1 MKNQD
6 YTPGTTFGE
15 NERSADPVC
24 GMTVQPAPDRPH
36 LVYQGKRYYF
46 CCTTCLKKFQA
57 QPEVY
62 TSGRWVQK
70 RQEARLPSLPSKSP
84 AGVSGSGVFTCPMH
98 PEIRQEGPGDCPI
111 CGMALEPSGLPLEH
125 ERNPELADMRRRF
138 CIATAFAVPVVVLA
152 MLEHAPLLGV
162 ASSPLAKLLQLL
174 LSAPAVVWAGW
185 PLWQRAWRSLVRR
198 TLNMFT
204 LIGLGVAAAWGY
216 STVAT
221 LAPAAFP
228 TVLRDRSG
236 GMPVYFEAAAAITVL
251 VLLGQVLELAA
262 RGRTSKALK
271 ALLGLAPKTARRINP
286 DGSESDVPLQQVHVG
301 DLLRVRPGERIPVD
315 GVVREGTSSVNESM
329 LTGEPLP
336 VEKAPGNRVIGG
348 TLNGM
353 GSLVIKAQRVGAE
366 TLLAQIVQMVAQA
379 QRSRAPVQRLADKV
393 SGYFVPAVLLVAAA
407 TFVVWGLLGSWSHA
421 LVNAVAVLIIACP
434 CALGLATPMSI
445 MVATG
450 KGATAGILFRD
461 AEAIEMLGK
470 VDTLVID
477 KTGTLTEGK
486 PQVVTVEAMT
496 GLSQEELLQMAASIE
511 AGSEHPLAAA
521 VVDRASQQNLPLVKA
536 SHVSYLPGRGL
547 YGEVNGTQVAL
558 GNTRLFSELDIPM
571 DALVGRAEELHRA
584 GQSVLLVAIDGK
596 PAGLVGVADMLR
608 PSASEAMRQLCKEGL
623 RVVMLTGDNRA
634 TAEMVASQLGIQEV
648 VAEVLPQEKME
659 VVARL
664 KAEGRLVAMAGDGI
678 NDAPALAQAHVGIAM
693 GTGTDV
699 AMESAAITLVK
710 GDLMGIVRARRLS
723 RATMRNIRQ
732 NLFWAFAYNSL
743 GVPVAAGALYPLFG
757 ILLSP
762 IFAAAAMTFSSVSV
776 IGNALRLYR
785 IRL

>member
-1 MKNQD
+1 MKD
-6 YTPGTTFGE
+6 HPHETASDGTE
-15 NERSADPVC
+15 ASIDPVC
-24 GMTVQPAPDRPH
+24 GMTVHPAPDLPSC
-36 LVYQGKRYYF
+36 VYQGKRYYF
-46 CCTTCLKKFQA
+46 CSTHCLKKFQA

-62 TSGRWVQK
+62 TSGPGPGKPQGI
-70 RQEARLPSLPSKSP
+70 RLPSMASKGP
-84 AGVSGSGVFTCPMH
+84 ANVLEAAVFTCPMH

-111 CGMALEPSGLPLEH
+111 CGMALEPSGLPLEQD
-125 ERNPELADMRRRF
+125 ENPELVDMRRRF
-138 CIATAFAVPVVVLA
+138 WIATAFAVPVVVLA

-162 ASSPLAKLLQLL
+162 ASSPLGKLLQLL

-198 TLNMFT
+198 NLNMFT

-315 GVVREGTSSVNESM
+315 GVVKEGTSSVDESM

-336 VEKAPGNRVIGG
+336 VEKVPGDRVIGG

-353 GSLVIKAQRVGAE
+353 GSLVMEAQRVGAE
-366 TLLAQIVQMVAQA
+366 TLLAQIVHMVAQA

-393 SGYFVPAVLLVAAA
+393 SGYFVPVVLLVAAA
-407 TFVVWGLLGSWSHA
+407 TFVVWGLFGSWSHA

-486 PQVVTVEAMT
+486 PQVVTVEAMA

-521 VVDRASQQNLPLVKA
+521 VVDRASQQNLHLVKA
-536 SHVSYLPGRGL
+536 SHVTYLPGRGL
-547 YGEVNGTQVAL
+547 YGEVNGTRVAL
-558 GNTRLFSELDIPM
+558 GNTRLFSELGIPM

-596 PAGLVGVADMLR
+596 PAGLVSVADMLR
-608 PSASEAMRQLCKEGL
+608 PSAREAMRQLRKEGL

-634 TAEMVASQLGIQEV
+634 TAEMVAKQLGMEEV

-659 VVARL
+659 VVGRL

-723 RATMRNIRQ
+723 RATMRNVRQ

-743 GVPVAAGALYPLFG
+743 GIPVAAGALYPLFG

-776 IGNALRLYR
+776 IANALRLYR